1 MSQVQYEQRKTRRF
15 NLALP
20 VSVRFD
26 GGEVKDLPARSR
38 DVSSRGIFFFVESK
52 LNEGSDIEFTL
63 TLPPEVTLT
72 QSIRVRCRGKVL
84 RVHPDPVENKIG
96 VAALIEKY
104 DFVGES

>member
-1 MSQVQYEQRKTRRF
+1 MSPVQTDQRKTRRF

-20 VSVRFD
+20 VSVRFE
-26 GGEVKDLPARSR
+26 GGEPRDLTAESR
-38 DVSSRGIFFFVESK
+38 DVSSRGIYFFVESK

-63 TLPPEVTLT
+63 TLPPEITLT
-72 QSIRVRCRGKVL
+72 QSIRVRCKGKVL
-84 RVHPDPVENKIG
+84 RIQPDAAANKIG